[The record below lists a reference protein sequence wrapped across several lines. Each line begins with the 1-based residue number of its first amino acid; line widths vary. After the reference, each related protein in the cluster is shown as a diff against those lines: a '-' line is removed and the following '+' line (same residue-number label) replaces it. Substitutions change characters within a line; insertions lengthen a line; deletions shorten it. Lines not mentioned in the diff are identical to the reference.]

1 MVATDVR
8 SRFSLLEGVA
18 MFDTDSFVAECIE
31 AAGDPEPRLAIRDLL
46 RRATADPASMA
57 RALPPERAGITRLHV
72 APDLTILEVVWAP
85 GMTLGPHDHRMW
97 ATIGI
102 YTGGEDNTFFRRS
115 DGTLADS
122 GGKRAATRRRR
133 ACSATTP
140 STPSRTPPPSSPAS
154 IHIYG
159 GDFFATERSEW
170 RGDPFARAALRRPG
184 HPRHLRGRQPGL
196 RHLRQPP

>member
-1 MVATDVR
+1 
-8 SRFSLLEGVA
+8 

-102 YTGGEDNTFFRRS
+102 YTGGEDNAFFRRS
-115 DGTLADS
+115 DGTLAGS
-122 GGKRAATRRRR
+122 GGTSLRPGDVVLLGDDTIHAVTNPT
-133 ACSATTP
+133 SEFTG
-140 STPSRTPPPSSPAS
+140 S

-170 RGDPFARAALRRPG
+170 RGDPLREQPYDVQGTLDTFEAANRDFAT
-184 HPRHLRGRQPGL
+184 
-196 RHLRQPP
+196 